1 MPKYRSMGLTW
12 ARLQEIVA
20 TNDKQRFALT
30 REGDDPDPSQPSA
43 GWLIRA
49 SQGHSIP
56 IQGEDLGLERLTS
69 PGICV
74 HGTFYAFYEAILQS
88 GGLKRMNRVHIHLS
102 SLQDFQQPGGGGPI
116 SGMRGD
122 AELVVV
128 VDGDLAARQGIVFW
142 KSANGVVLTTGNGE
156 GCLPLSCVL
165 RIEDRGGVRGAS
177 GEGLGVLW
185 EGGRRVRELP
195 EKLSSRR
202 SPRGKT
208 GPGGGRGGGGSGRG
222 DRGGRPQIHTA
233 SRGDDGSGIAGGPAI
248 DAGDL

>member
-1 MPKYRSMGLTW
+1 MYRNVGLTW

-30 REGDDPDPSQPSA
+30 REGDDDPDPSQPSA

-74 HGTFYAFYEAILQS
+74 HGTYYAFYEAILQS
-88 GGLKRMNRVHIHLS
+88 GGLKRMDRVHIHLS
-102 SLQDFQQPGGGGPI
+102 SLKDFQQPGGEGPI
-116 SGMRGD
+116 SGMRYD

-142 KSANGVVLTTGNGE
+142 KSANGVVLTTGDSE
-156 GCLPLSCVL
+156 GCLPLSYVL
-165 RIEDRGGVRGAS
+165 RIQDRGGVGDAG

-195 EKLSSRR
+195 EELSSRR
-202 SPRGKT
+202 PPRGK
-208 GPGGGRGGGGSGRG
+208 PGLGRGRGGGGSGGKR
-222 DRGGRPQIHTA
+222 RVHPA
-233 SRGDDGSGIAGGPAI
+233 SRGSDGDGGSGIAGGPPI